1 MNTHNPSEKFQ
12 MHEISALTHGRGV
25 RVVAASY
32 AKCDGRATH
41 MPRPLAPDM
50 LCKRLILHILMYLPC
65 SSSQKRSGSASPS
78 LGGRR
83 AAQFP
88 RDSGPLTKQKNPRKA
103 DSTRGT

>member
-41 MPRPLAPDM
+41 MPRPLAPDI

-78 LGGRR
+78 LAGRR
-83 AAQFP
+83 AAHLSRGP
-88 RDSGPLTKQKNPRKA
+88 DSLLKQQI
-103 DSTRGT
+103 RGTL

>member
-65 SSSQKRSGSASPS
+65 SSSQKRSGSASHS
-78 LGGRR
+78 LPGRP
-83 AAQFP
+83 AAHIP
-88 RDSGPLTKQKNPRKA
+88 PDTYPPPKQQP
-103 DSTRGT
+103 

>member
-65 SSSQKRSGSASPS
+65 SSSQKRSGSGNPNFA
-78 LGGRR
+78 
-83 AAQFP
+83 
-88 RDSGPLTKQKNPRKA
+88 GPPGPPIPPGTYHPIKTKIH
-103 DSTRGT
+103 